1 VLADDAAFLGAIAPP
16 IEDLGL
22 IGDGHSAALVS
33 RSGCIPWLCWPRFDS
48 PACFA
53 ALIGGPGNGAWRI
66 APDAPVT
73 GTRRRYQGDT
83 LVLETDFATASGAVT
98 LTDAMPLGASRPTLV
113 RLVGGRAGSVAM
125 RLVMAPRF
133 GYGADLPKLSK
144 LDGDRLVLAS
154 AGADGVALR
163 SSVPLE
169 IAADA
174 VSARFTVAA
183 GETATFMLSDAPDGG
198 APRAADAS
206 AEVAETARQ
215 WQDWADR
222 ASYRG
227 PDRAAVRRSLLTL
240 KAMVHQPTGGIV
252 AAPTTSLPEA
262 LGGARNWDYRF
273 CWLRDASLTLLAL
286 MQAGYAEEARAWQDW
301 LRRSL
306 NGDPASMR
314 IMYGLG
320 GERELTEHVADW
332 LQGYQNSRPV
342 RLGNAAHDQL
352 QLDVYGEVAEALAA
366 LRTVTQ
372 SADGWDIERGLVEQL
387 ETVWQQPDEG
397 MWEVRGGRKRFT
409 VSAVMAWVAL
419 DRAIRSAE
427 RWTLPAPL
435 DRWRALREQ
444 IHADVC
450 QNGYD
455 AGKGGFVQ
463 SFGATALDAGL
474 LLIPA
479 VGFLPADDPR
489 VRGTVAAIEREL
501 LIDGFV
507 HRYDTATGTDGLPP
521 GEGAFLACSFWL
533 ADVYAMQGRM
543 AEARALFDRLLA
555 LRNDLG
561 LLAEEYD
568 PALRRQLGNFPQA
581 FSHTA
586 LITTAFRLA

>member
-1 VLADDAAFLGAIAPP
+1 MLADDAAFLGAIAPP